1 MHTYHAKRHG
11 DGLLVNAL
19 ETSQDGV
26 AESSEVTAG
35 GLSLLVQSVTVDF
48 SLGSDQRR
56 FPWQVEAEREGRGGA
71 AVSEAGGAAAGA
83 AAVSQAG
90 GAAAG
95 AAAAVETGGEI
106 ASCRPSPSHKL
117 AGSLHY
123 GSGA

>member
-56 FPWQVEAEREGRGGA
+56 FPWQVEAGREGRGG
-71 AVSEAGGAAAGA
+71 

-90 GAAAG
+90 GAAAAAAAAAG
-95 AAAAVETGGEI
+95 AAAGAAAVETGGEI

-117 AGSLHY
+117 AGPLCH
-123 GSGA
+123 